1 MKSTRNFLAV
11 DLGASNGRVFN
22 VPWNGK
28 TFELRELHRFTNCSV
43 RISGHLHWDVLR
55 LWTEIKKGLSCY
67 AKGNRSIPTGIGIDA
82 WGVDFALL
90 DAKDGLLGN
99 PYTYR
104 DSRTEG
110 TPAAVF
116 ARIPEHEIF
125 KETGIQSWQINTL
138 FQIFS
143 MVQNQDPLLETAA
156 TMLMIPDLFAFWLTG
171 VKTIEYTVGSTSE
184 MLDKKGPEWAQKL
197 LSRLRIPSH
206 FLPPVTKPG
215 TVLGPLL
222 REIAT
227 EMNISPAATVPVL
240 AVTAHDTASTVAAIP
255 GMGPDGVFISSGT
268 LSIMGA
274 EIQEPICTPEAF
286 CLRFSNERGA
296 EGSVLLLCNI
306 TGLWLLQECMRQW
319 RLQGKAYTWTGLL
332 RLAEKSKPF
341 RSLIAP
347 DSPDFVA
354 PNNMLLA
361 IRNFCQR
368 TKQPM
373 PDTAGTFARCCIES
387 LSLRYRQVLDSLLA
401 LIRRPLSTIRVA
413 GGGSLNR
420 LLCQF
425 TANATNRSV
434 ITGPTEASVLGN
446 ALMQA
451 IATGH
456 IKNIREG
463 REVIASS
470 IKQSVFRP
478 RAIDIW
484 EEAFQR
490 FQKLSAASVLV
501 NSESSR

>member
-1 MKSTRNFLAV
+1 MKSGRHFLAI

-22 VPWNGK
+22 ASWNGK

-43 RISGHLHWDVLR
+43 GISGHLHWDVLR
-55 LWTEIKKGLSCY
+55 LWTEIKNGLGRY
-67 AKGNRSIPTGIGIDA
+67 AKENRSIPTGIGIDA

-90 DAKDGLLGN
+90 DARGSLLGN

-110 TPAAVF
+110 TRAAVF
-116 ARIPEHEIF
+116 AQIPEHEIF

-143 MVQNQDPLLETAA
+143 MVQNQDALLETAA
-156 TMLMIPDLFAFWLTG
+156 TMLMIPDLFTFWLTG
-171 VKTIEYTVGSTSE
+171 AKTIEYTVGSTSE
-184 MLDKKGPEWAQKL
+184 MLDKGGPEWAQNL
-197 LSRLRIPSH
+197 LRRLRIPFH

-215 TVLGPLL
+215 KAFGPLL
-222 REIAT
+222 REIAS
-227 EMNISPAATVPVL
+227 EINITAPTPVPVL
-240 AVTAHDTASTVAAIP
+240 AVASHDTASTVAAIP
-255 GMGPDGVFISSGT
+255 GMDLDSAFISSGT
-268 LSIMGA
+268 LSIMGV
-274 EIQEPICTPEAF
+274 EITEPICTPQAF
-286 CLRFSNERGA
+286 HLGFSNERGA

-319 RLQGKAYTWTGLL
+319 RLQGNPYSWTGLL

-347 DSPDFVA
+347 DSSDFVA

-361 IRNFCQR
+361 IRNFCKR

-373 PDTAGTFARCCIES
+373 PDTTGAFARCCIES
-387 LSLRYRQVLDSLLA
+387 LSLRYRQVLDSLVA
-401 LIRRPLSTIRVA
+401 LTRRPLSIIRVA

-425 TANATNRSV
+425 TSNATNRSV
-434 ITGPTEASVLGN
+434 ITGPTEASVMGN

-451 IATGH
+451 VATGH
-456 IKNIREG
+456 IKNLREG

-470 IKQSVFRP
+470 IRQSVFRP
-478 RAIDIW
+478 QTTDTW
-484 EEAFQR
+484 QEAFQR
-490 FQKLSAASVLV
+490 FQKLSPASVLV
-501 NSESSR
+501 NSKPSW